1 MREILFRAKAINR
14 IEGREYRT
22 HYKNGDWVFGLLSKP
37 YHDFNGYIQSAEMR
51 NTDGVDG
58 IEVDHETLGQYTGL
72 TDKNGVKIFEG
83 DILESFCK
91 DKRVVSVMKYGA
103 FKPDFF
109 YDFAHERG
117 YDMSVKVYGLYAYV
131 ASDREDIMLAAD
143 MKLASVIG
151 NIYDNPELVGGDDNA
166 AD

>member
-22 HYKNGDWVFGLLSKP
+22 KYKNGDWVFGLLSKP
-37 YHDFNGYIQSAEMR
+37 YHDFNGYIQPAEMR

-58 IEVDHETLGQYTGL
+58 IDVDHETLGQFTGL

-83 DILESFCK
+83 DIFERELDDGRKKTYVVEWSHCYLGLVAKETKSKHFPKWVRTRLDILCYMDLE
-91 DKRVVSVMKYGA
+91 
-103 FKPDFF
+103 
-109 YDFAHERG
+109 
-117 YDMSVKVYGLYAYV
+117 
-131 ASDREDIMLAAD
+131 
-143 MKLASVIG
+143 VIG
-151 NIYDNPELVGGDDNA
+151 NAYDNPELLGGDDHA

>member
-58 IEVDHETLGQYTGL
+58 IDVDYKTLGQYTGL

-83 DILESFCK
+83 DVIKSGHAVGIVAYQTGTDDNFTAGF
-91 DKRVVSVMKYGA
+91 VVLWTRRCRYLRQELGFWA
-103 FKPDFF
+103 TQ
-109 YDFAHERG
+109 R
-117 YDMSVKVYGLYAYV
+117 
-131 ASDREDIMLAAD
+131 DIT
-143 MKLASVIG
+143 VID
-151 NIYDNPELVGGDDNA
+151 NIFDNPELLGGDDHA